1 MPDQQNPVNSSDDPV
16 DARLRQLVG
25 DASADAPA
33 APDPATFVGVNAS
46 LVASLDTARHRQRRW
61 LMGGAVGLTAAA
73 AAVTFL
79 VLDTEPSD
87 TLVPATVAITEPT
100 TDPTVVETA
109 PTESS
114 VPVVA
119 PTAPLDSTAPA
130 VVETVPQPS
139 TTAAEASP
147 STSSPGNDTDPL
159 AATFVGLGASI
170 TGSEPFEFDFAVA
183 PLNREDSA
191 DPTIVARYRTS
202 EGSNAIVIRS
212 GPQRYTS
219 QDNPIG
225 TTGQSVGGRN
235 VYGTDDF
242 NRDLFD
248 PDSVGPCTSVS
259 CSVWIPWDDNTDV
272 SIQWTA
278 RPGTTSIGTDPV
290 PTLERLLQVADR
302 LIDDPDR
309 LPSVRP
315 TVVESAPTISNDGI
329 IVADQTGVFVQD
341 GWEPAPRQLTDTP
354 SFAAVG
360 LPDGRVVVSTGTGRG
375 LPGELFTVVP
385 LEGAELV
392 PFWVDGLPEDGTVSI
407 DVKDAATIDGVS
419 TILYQ
424 ATTGSCSG
432 GQDGVFECDGTLE
445 TATIPVFDGQ
455 PLDRAADRRIIR
467 DFGSVWERGIDV
479 AISDRQQLPDISG
492 VLHDLVIATPY
503 FAAADGGPPS
513 IDLSP
518 NYPASYSEAT
528 VHIEIDD
535 GYLVDYIDE
544 LGFGDNSIPEV
555 RVSDRVGDAETIFSI
570 EAVLPIAGFNQ
581 EPAPVNDL
589 VPNVR
594 RGNTFG
600 ALGTVWIETYEDAP
614 DGGVDTVFI
623 EVDLNGDEVR
633 RISTGQDANIGSS
646 LTTNNR

>member
-1 MPDQQNPVNSSDDPV
+1 MPDQQNPVNSSDDAV

-25 DASADAPA
+25 DASVDAPA
-33 APDPATFVGVNAS
+33 APDPATFVGVNAAS
-46 LVASLDTARHRQRRW
+46 VASLDTARNRRRW
-61 LMGGAVGLTAAA
+61 LMGGAVGLTTAA

-79 VLDTEPSD
+79 VLDNEPSD
-87 TLVPATVAITEPT
+87 TLVPATAAITEPA
-100 TDPTVVETA
+100 TDPTVVETTL
-109 PTESS
+109 TESS

-119 PTAPLDSTAPA
+119 STAPLDSAAPA
-130 VVETVPQPS
+130 VAETASQPS
-139 TTAAEASP
+139 TTAAEASS
-147 STSSPGNDTDPL
+147 STSSPGNDSNPL
-159 AATFVGLGASI
+159 AATFVGLGAPFND
-170 TGSEPFEFDFAVA
+170 SEPYEFDFAVA

-191 DPTIVARYRTS
+191 DPTRVARYRTT

-302 LIDDPDR
+302 LIDDPAR
-309 LPSVRP
+309 LPTVRP
-315 TVVESAPTISNDGI
+315 TVVESAPTISDDGI
-329 IVADQTGVFVQD
+329 IVADQTGVTVRD

-354 SFAAVG
+354 AFSAVG
-360 LPDGRVVVSTGTGRG
+360 LPDGRVVVTTGSGRG
-375 LPGELFTVVP
+375 LPGELFTVEP
-385 LEGAELV
+385 FEGAELV
-392 PFWVDGLPEDGTVSI
+392 PFWVDGLPEDGTVRL
-407 DVKDAATIDGVS
+407 DVKDAATINGVS

-432 GQDGVFECDGTLE
+432 GLDGTLE
-445 TATIPVFDGQ
+445 CDGRLESATIPVFDGQ
-455 PLDRAADRRIIR
+455 PVDRATDRRIIR
-467 DFGSVWERGIDV
+467 DFGSVWERGIEVSLRDGG
-479 AISDRQQLPDISG
+479 ALPDISG
-492 VLHDLVIATPY
+492 VLYDLVIATPY

-570 EAVLPIAGFNQ
+570 DGVLPVAGFLQ
-581 EPAPVNDL
+581 EPAPVIDL
-589 VPNVR
+589 VSNVR
-594 RGNTFG
+594 RGSTFG
-600 ALGTVWIETYEDAP
+600 ALGTVWIETYEDAD
-614 DGGVDTVFI
+614 DGVETVFI
-623 EVDLNGDEVR
+623 EVDLTGNEVG